1 MRITVSQYAK
11 SLYEATKEKPQA
23 EVDLMAENF
32 VKLLQKNNQL
42 KLAKNI
48 LEKFSAIHNAEN
60 GIVEASVVSSETPSS
75 ETLKSVED
83 FIAKKYSAKK
93 VILTNNVDKG
103 IKGGIIIRV
112 GDEMMDASIVK
123 KISNLKMA
131 LIK

>member
-1 MRITVSQYAK
+1 MKITVTQYAK

-23 EVDLMAENF
+23 EVDLMVANF
-32 VKLLQKNNQL
+32 VKLLQKNGQL

-48 LEKFSAIHNAEN
+48 IEKFSVIYNSEN
-60 GIVEASVVSSETPSS
+60 GIVEADVTSAEALSADV
-75 ETLKSVED
+75 LKNVEA

-93 VILTNNVDKG
+93 VILTNNVEKK
-103 IKGGIIIRV
+103 IKGGIIIKV